1 MFKKHLTPRF
11 GQIRVF
17 ATISLDF
24 FAFGYVLGI
33 KSLQNEINQIRLCL
47 SSHFIANA
55 PSGIRNQ

>member
-1 MFKKHLTPRF
+1 MFKKHLTSRF

-33 KSLQNEINQIRLCL
+33 K
-47 SSHFIANA
+47 AYKMK
-55 PSGIRNQ
+55 